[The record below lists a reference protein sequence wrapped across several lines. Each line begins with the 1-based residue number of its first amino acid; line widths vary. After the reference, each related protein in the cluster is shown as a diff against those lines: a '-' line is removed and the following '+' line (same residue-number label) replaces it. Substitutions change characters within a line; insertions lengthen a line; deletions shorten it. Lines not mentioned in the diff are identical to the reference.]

1 MVGGIRSMR
10 MLAAA
15 AALGLMDGPALRGP
29 IHGIPIAPNPRR
41 DRLWHEAEARD
52 RARRRKAREE
62 ERERVLRQRIA
73 KGQDDRA
80 DKYLHSAARRRRAAE
95 RASLTTSEL

>member
-1 MVGGIRSMR
+1 

-15 AALGLMDGPALRGP
+15 AALGLMDGPVFREPLRD
-29 IHGIPIAPNPRR
+29 IPIVPNPRR
-41 DRLWHEAEARD
+41 DRLWREAEARD

-62 ERERVLRQRIA
+62 DRERALRQRIA
-73 KGQDDRA
+73 EGQDDRA
-80 DKYLHSAARRRRAAE
+80 DKYLHSAARRRRAAQ